1 MQESLPDSLPAR
13 AMATSVP
20 SAAITEASSTFL
32 AMPPTAVIC
41 SHQALLPVPVKD
53 MPANSSFWQVATCRI
68 KGRRGQL
75 DARHMPA
82 AI

>member
-1 MQESLPDSLPAR
+1 MQASLPDSLPAR

-32 AMPPTAVIC
+32 AMPPTAIC
-41 SHQALLPVPVKD
+41 SPRALLQAPVKD